1 MKKTNV
7 MRILDSKNI
16 KYDTYTYNFEDKND
30 IKNTSELINKPP
42 EIIYKTLVTK
52 SNRNYYVFII
62 PINEH
67 LDLKKAANSVNEKK
81 IEMIKEKELYPLTG
95 YVHGGCSPIGMKKF
109 FKTTFHDDVK
119 TQREIIFNGG
129 KVGVQIKVNVS
140 DIEKV
145 IEYEVYDLI
154 KN

>member
-16 KYDTYTYNFEDKND
+16 KYDTYTYNFEDRND

-52 SNRNYYVFII
+52 SNRDYYVFII
-62 PINEH
+62 PINEY

-109 FKTTFHDDVK
+109 FKTTFHDDIK

>member
-52 SNRNYYVFII
+52 SNRDYYVFII

-109 FKTTFHDDVK
+109 FKTTFHDDIK

>member
-7 MRILDSKNI
+7 MRILDSKKI

-109 FKTTFHDDVK
+109 FKTTFHDDIK

>member
-16 KYDTYTYNFEDKND
+16 KYDTYTYNFEDRND

-52 SNRNYYVFII
+52 SNRDYYVFII

-119 TQREIIFNGG
+119 THREIIFNGG

>member
-16 KYDTYTYNFEDKND
+16 KYDTYTYNFEDRND

-109 FKTTFHDDVK
+109 FKTTFHDDIK

>member
-52 SNRNYYVFII
+52 SNRDYYVFII
-62 PINEH
+62 PINEY

-109 FKTTFHDDVK
+109 FKTTFHDDIK

>member
-7 MRILDSKNI
+7 MRILDSKKI

-67 LDLKKAANSVNEKK
+67 LDLKKAANSVNENKRYLAKRYFFISKK
-81 IEMIKEKELYPLTG
+81 
-95 YVHGGCSPIGMKKF
+95 
-109 FKTTFHDDVK
+109 
-119 TQREIIFNGG
+119 
-129 KVGVQIKVNVS
+129 
-140 DIEKV
+140 
-145 IEYEVYDLI
+145 
-154 KN
+154 KNSIH

>member
-62 PINEH
+62 PINEY

-109 FKTTFHDDVK
+109 FKTTFHDDIK

>member
-67 LDLKKAANSVNEKK
+67 LDLKKAANSVDEKK

-109 FKTTFHDDVK
+109 FKTTFHDDIK

>member
-16 KYDTYTYNFEDKND
+16 KYDTYTYNFEDRND

-52 SNRNYYVFII
+52 SNRDYYVFII
-62 PINEH
+62 PINEY

>member
-7 MRILDSKNI
+7 MRILDSKKI

-52 SNRNYYVFII
+52 SNRDYYVFII
-62 PINEH
+62 PINEY

-109 FKTTFHDDVK
+109 FKTTFHDDIK

>member
-16 KYDTYTYNFEDKND
+16 KYDTYTYNFEDRND

-67 LDLKKAANSVNEKK
+67 LDLKKAANSVDEKK

-109 FKTTFHDDVK
+109 FKTTFHDDIK

>member
-52 SNRNYYVFII
+52 SNRDYYVFII

-81 IEMIKEKELYPLTG
+81 IEMIKEKKLYPLTG

-109 FKTTFHDDVK
+109 FKTTFHDDIK

>member
-52 SNRNYYVFII
+52 SNRDYYVFII
-62 PINEH
+62 PINEY

>member
-52 SNRNYYVFII
+52 SNRDYYVFII

>member
-52 SNRNYYVFII
+52 SNRDYYVFII

-67 LDLKKAANSVNEKK
+67 LDLKKAANSVDEKK

-109 FKTTFHDDVK
+109 FKTTFHDDIK

>member
-109 FKTTFHDDVK
+109 FKTTFHDDIK

>member
-109 FKTTFHDDVK
+109 FKTTFHDYIK